1 MQQSSHHASRNSR
14 LTRDSPPPP
23 CAQSASSAAEHAEK
37 QALSP
42 TPYDAPAP
50 AKRAPATG
58 VNPYEA
64 AKNPYAEGGG
74 AI

>member
-14 LTRDSPPPP
+14 LPRDSPPPP

-42 TPYDAPAP
+42 TPYDAPVP
-50 AKRAPATG
+50 AKPALASG

-64 AKNPYAEGGG
+64 AKNPYAE
-74 AI
+74 